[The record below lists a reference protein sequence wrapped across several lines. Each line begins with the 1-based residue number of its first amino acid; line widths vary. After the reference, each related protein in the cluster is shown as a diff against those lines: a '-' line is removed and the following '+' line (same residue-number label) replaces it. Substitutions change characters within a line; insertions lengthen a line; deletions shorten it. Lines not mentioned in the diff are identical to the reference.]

1 MTARVARRRSPRPL
15 VRPPGVPARAP
26 LHPGQF
32 LQKHYLGPLGMTQTE
47 TSRLLGISRRRLNE
61 ILMGK
66 RSMTPDTAIRCALA
80 FRVDVAFWLSLQ
92 TAWDSFQAWKAMT
105 VPVSPR

>member
-1 MTARVARRRSPRPL
+1 MTSRSAHHGRRPL
-15 VRPPGVPARAP
+15 VRPLGVPARAP

-47 TSRLLGISRRRLNE
+47 TSKLLGVSRRRLNE

-66 RSMTPDTAIRCALA
+66 RSMTPDTAIRCSLA
-80 FRVDVAFWLSLQ
+80 FRVDAAFWLSLQ
-92 TAWDSFQAWKAMT
+92 TTWDIFQAWKAMSSA
-105 VPVSPR
+105 VSSR

>member
-1 MTARVARRRSPRPL
+1 MKAARARSSRRPL
-15 VRPPGVPARAP
+15 MRPPGVPARAP

-47 TSRLLGISRRRLNE
+47 TSKLLGISRRRLNE

-66 RSMTPDTAIRCALA
+66 RSMTPDTAIRCSLA

-92 TAWDSFQAWKAMT
+92 TTWDIFQAWKTMSA
-105 VPVSPR
+105 SASSR